1 MHRIDVGARPTSRS
15 ELAEWYSAALADQAS
30 SGMSVAEYA
39 ERLGVSVTTL
49 YLWRRRLGTG
59 VRTVATSRPKLVE
72 VTLARPTS
80 APTTE
85 GIVVRLCA
93 GRRSIEVPRGFDAA
107 DLRRLV
113 AALES
118 C

>member
-1 MHRIDVGARPTSRS
+1 MRRIDIGARPTSRR

-30 SGMSVAEYA
+30 SGMSVAKYA
-39 ERLGVSVTTL
+39 DHLGVSIPTL

-59 VRTVATSRPKLVE
+59 VRAVATRSPKLVE
-72 VTLARPTS
+72 VTLARS
-80 APTTE
+80 AAAPATK
-85 GIVVRLCA
+85 GFVVRLFA
-93 GRRSIEVPRGFDAA
+93 GRRSIEVPCGFDRD

-113 AALES
+113 EALES